1 MARNSADIK
10 DLIFQFLTEMNESMK
25 DSTLLAYSLN
35 NKLRT
40 SLRSRSRRIHSYAIF
55 TVTRPSPVRQRVSS
69 NVHQITTRSCLCP
82 TGRTADAAGIVSV
95 TGKRVYSFSYSLYS
109 FRLKN

>member
-55 TVTRPSPVRQRVSS
+55 TVTRPSPATARLQQFSS
-69 NVHQITTRSCLCP
+69 NNYTL
-82 TGRTADAAGIVSV
+82 VSLPD
-95 TGKRVYSFSYSLYS
+95 REN
-109 FRLKN
+109 R